1 MDLYE
6 FIRLVSNRYPLC
18 PDRMT
23 PDHRGILSRTH
34 LFSVLSDGYYEIC
47 GMLCVSL
54 PFTLLVSYY
63 VSSCH
68 YATTPI
74 RQSYLLF
81 CFVSLI
87 SVFSL
92 ATTASAGFHFGAFWR
107 LIISEFAYF
116 GKRIEAGRRCIRI
129 FHLPL

>member
-34 LFSVLSDGYYEIC
+34 LFSVLSDEYEIC

-54 PFTLLVSYY
+54 SLTFFVSYYVDY

-74 RQSYLLF
+74 QQSYLLIY
-81 CFVSLI
+81 CVPLI
-87 SVFSL
+87 SVSPL
-92 ATTASAGFHFGAFWR
+92 ATTARFPLWR
-107 LIISEFAYF
+107 LLALNY
-116 GKRIEAGRRCIRI
+116 
-129 FHLPL
+129 